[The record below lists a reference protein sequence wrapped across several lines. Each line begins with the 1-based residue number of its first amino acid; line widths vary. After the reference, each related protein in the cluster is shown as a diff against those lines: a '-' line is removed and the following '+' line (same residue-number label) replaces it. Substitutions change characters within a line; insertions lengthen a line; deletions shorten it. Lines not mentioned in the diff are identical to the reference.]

1 MSDTTPSAPR
11 PPRIR
16 HEPRMSDAARR
27 FTLLRNRWEMH
38 LADGGYGVDMYTLEC
53 QLREQASH
61 LIQYF
66 AA

>member
-1 MSDTTPSAPR
+1 
-11 PPRIR
+11 
-16 HEPRMSDAARR
+16 MSDAARR